1 MIILFSNIYV
11 KFSKYRK
18 LLLLQIMNLSQ
29 LKCINDVRDNLN
41 IISQEKNR
49 ITIVMRFRL
58 EVINFCKVEGE
69 QYLTSC

>member
-1 MIILFSNIYV
+1 MLINLCNDIFKYLRQTLTASNNESKSL
-11 KFSKYRK
+11 KF
-18 LLLLQIMNLSQ
+18 
-29 LKCINDVRDNLN
+29 INDIRDNLY

>member
-1 MIILFSNIYV
+1 MIFSNRYNV
-11 KFSKYRK
+11 EFSKCRK
-18 LLLLQIMNLSQ
+18 LLLLQILNLSQ
-29 LKCINDVRDNLN
+29 LKCINDIRDNLN
-41 IISQEKNR
+41 IILQEKNR